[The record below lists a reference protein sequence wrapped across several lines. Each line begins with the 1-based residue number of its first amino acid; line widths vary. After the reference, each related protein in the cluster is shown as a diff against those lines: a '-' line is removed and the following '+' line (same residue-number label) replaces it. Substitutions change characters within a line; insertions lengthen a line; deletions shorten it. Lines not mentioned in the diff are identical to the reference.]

1 MYKSQWGSVGT
12 CRLQKPV
19 SGATSLLKIH
29 ISYCKSHM
37 LQVRGS
43 YNILSTIALYYTSI
57 SVCTGNQ
64 LTMYR
69 CLPQELNISHC
80 LNVTDEGVQSVVTQC
95 PWLSILVFHGCP
107 LLTSLSRDIASNGRQ
122 MKQLTWTIY

>member
-1 MYKSQWGSVGT
+1 MYFPLQLCTIVIIVSV
-12 CRLQKPV
+12 
-19 SGATSLLKIH
+19 
-29 ISYCKSHM
+29 
-37 LQVRGS
+37 
-43 YNILSTIALYYTSI
+43 LYQCVLVT
-57 SVCTGNQ
+57 Q
-64 LTMYR
+64 LAMYG

-95 PWLSILVFHGCP
+95 PRLSILVFHGCP